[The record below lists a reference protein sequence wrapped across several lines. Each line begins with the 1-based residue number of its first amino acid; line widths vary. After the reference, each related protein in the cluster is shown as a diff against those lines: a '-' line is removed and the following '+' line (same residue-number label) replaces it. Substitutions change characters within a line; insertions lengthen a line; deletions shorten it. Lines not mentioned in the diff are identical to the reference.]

1 MVTVSTVTVL
11 HGELVLLLS
20 LSQESKFRYTG
31 HGLVM
36 KIGDFGMS
44 RQIIMARN
52 AAGEVGLERAL
63 SSNIIGTAAYCAPE
77 LLLAE
82 SPVKR
87 NKASAAT
94 ILKSDVSNIQA
105 AAVAAAA
112 VATCAAAAAAVAT
125 CDPAAAVC
133 DAGAAIW
140 KYVGQRLSLE
150 SCTGSKSCWCL
161 HLGDV
166 FGFKKRR
173 LHERTQ
179 G

>member
-1 MVTVSTVTVL
+1 MNNNTCWC
-11 HGELVLLLS
+11 
-20 LSQESKFRYTG
+20 TG

-44 RQIIMARN
+44 RQIIMASN

-94 ILKSDVSNIQA
+94 VLKSDVSIIQAAAAAAVAACDAAAVAAAAVVTCDAAAVVAAAAAVATCDDA

-112 VATCAAAAAAVAT
+112 VATCAAAAVAT
-125 CDPAAAVC
+125 RDPAAGVC
-133 DAGAAIW
+133 DVNAANL
-140 KYVGQRLSLE
+140 KYVGQRLSLKP
-150 SCTGSKSCWCL
+150 CTASK
-161 HLGDV
+161 
-166 FGFKKRR
+166 
-173 LHERTQ
+173 
-179 G
+179 